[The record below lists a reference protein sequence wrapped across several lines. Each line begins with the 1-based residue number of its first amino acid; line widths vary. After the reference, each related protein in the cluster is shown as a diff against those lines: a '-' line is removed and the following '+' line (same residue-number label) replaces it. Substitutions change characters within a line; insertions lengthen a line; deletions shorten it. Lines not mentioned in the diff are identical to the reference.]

1 MTVKE
6 LIQELK
12 KYDEQTEV
20 CSGYFDEKGGWYHG
34 ELVIKESLTFADRI
48 DEELLLWIG
57 CEDEI
62 DF

>member
-12 KYDEQTEV
+12 KYDDQTEV
-20 CSGYFDEKGGWYHG
+20 CSGHFDGNGGWYHG
-34 ELVIKESLTFADRI
+34 DLVIKESNFGDRI